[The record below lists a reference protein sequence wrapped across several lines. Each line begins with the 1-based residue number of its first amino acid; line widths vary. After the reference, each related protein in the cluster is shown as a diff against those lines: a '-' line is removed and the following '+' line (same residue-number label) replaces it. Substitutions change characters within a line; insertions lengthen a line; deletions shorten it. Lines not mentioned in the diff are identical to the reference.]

1 MNKGNIAH
9 IYCRSYKMPSSF
21 ASAPLVELIADLR
34 WRTAHAT
41 NMPEA
46 NQVQTFLVGTGA
58 VEPLAPYFDKFSRGI
73 AAQFPAT
80 ERLVPVGYP
89 LLTNQPVLR
98 FRPAPTEQQSS
109 LYQIGPGIFT
119 ANAVPPY
126 KSWAEFVPVIEQ
138 GVQTLL
144 DSRIESEKDQ
154 PFSYIGLR
162 YIDAF
167 DDSLTGGRPVGEFIG
182 EILGLKVQLP
192 EVLAKYTSAGSQPK
206 PALQLHIPM
215 DGGMVMNVSVGEGTV
230 SGRLVVI
237 MDTTVATTTPV
248 PAGIHPVMDTLATAH
263 EVIHDVFFGLT
274 EKISVAMQPVEV

>member
-1 MNKGNIAH
+1 
-9 IYCRSYKMPSSF
+9 MPSSF

-34 WRTAHAT
+34 WRTAHAM
-41 NMPEA
+41 NMPDGNQMQPVFVSAGPTEA
-46 NQVQTFLVGTGA
+46 
-58 VEPLAPYFDKFSRGI
+58 LAPYFDKFTRGI
-73 AAQFPAT
+73 AVQFPAS
-80 ERLVPVGYP
+80 ERLVPIGYP
-89 LLTNQPVLR
+89 LLANQPALR

-126 KSWAEFVPVIEQ
+126 KSWAEFVPVIER

-144 DSRIESEKDQ
+144 DSRIESEKDE

-167 DDSLTGGRPVGEFIG
+167 EDSLTGGRPAGEFIG
-182 EILGLKVQLP
+182 EVLGLKVHLP
-192 EVLAKYTSAGSQPK
+192 EVLAKYTSVGSEPK
-206 PALQLHIPM
+206 PTLQLQIPM
-215 DGGMVMNVSVGEGTV
+215 DGGMVMNLSVGEGTV
-230 SGRLVVI
+230 AGRLVVI

-248 PAGIHPVMDTLATAH
+248 PAGLQPIMETLATAH

-274 EKISVAMQPVEV
+274 EKISAAMQPVEV